1 MFKLYCISVIQ
12 GSMTIY
18 NPAMG
23 YNYIYLKMTFL
34 IGMMIFGNIVDNV
47 SQPRLLAIVIEIGLA
62 IIWIF
67 VGADVYMIMNTELT
81 KAEVVIYEDALM
93 MGFFHNLEVAQ
104 FVASGIVII
113 NILQISNWFTQK
125 HINKMLALYCLS

>member
-47 SQPRLLAIVIEIGLA
+47 S
-62 IIWIF
+62 
-67 VGADVYMIMNTELT
+67 
-81 KAEVVIYEDALM
+81 
-93 MGFFHNLEVAQ
+93 
-104 FVASGIVII
+104 
-113 NILQISNWFTQK
+113 
-125 HINKMLALYCLS
+125 

>member
-1 MFKLYCISVIQ
+1 
-12 GSMTIY
+12 MTIY

-34 IGMMIFGNIVDNV
+34 IGMMIFGNLVDNV
-47 SQPRLLAIVIEIGLA
+47 SQPRTLAIVVQISLA

-81 KAEVVIYEDALM
+81 VAEVIVYEDALM

-104 FVASGIVII
+104 FAASGVVII

-125 HINKMLALYCLS
+125 HINKILALFCLS